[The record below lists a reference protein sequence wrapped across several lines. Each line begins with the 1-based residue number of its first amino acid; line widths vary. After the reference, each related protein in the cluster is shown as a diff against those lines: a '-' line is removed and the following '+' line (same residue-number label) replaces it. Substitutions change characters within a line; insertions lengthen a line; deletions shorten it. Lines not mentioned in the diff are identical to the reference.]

1 MKNKD
6 VIQLSDHFTLP
17 RLMRFCLPS
26 MIMMVFTSIYGVVDG
41 YFVSN
46 FVGKTC
52 IVKVK
57 TSSLFFLI

>member
-26 MIMMVFTSIYGVVDG
+26 IVMMVLYVYIRSR
-41 YFVSN
+41 
-46 FVGKTC
+46 
-52 IVKVK
+52 
-57 TSSLFFLI
+57 

>member
-26 MIMMVFTSIYGVVDG
+26 IVMMVLRLYTE
-41 YFVSN
+41 
-46 FVGKTC
+46 
-52 IVKVK
+52 
-57 TSSLFFLI
+57 SLMDISCQTLWARPRSLR

>member
-26 MIMMVFTSIYGVVDG
+26 IVMMVFTSIYGVVDG

-46 FVGKTC
+46 FVGKTA
-52 IVKVK
+52 
-57 TSSLFFLI
+57 LLR